1 MRSKKIIKSLFFLI
15 LLVGLSKKTYSQI
28 YLVPCNSNTTIPCT
42 TTPFTLR
49 DCGGTSNYPNNA
61 SGYAVIQGGGTRV
74 ISITGTY
81 DTEAS
86 FDFIRIYNGVGIGGT
101 LLFTS
106 SGIGNINFTSS
117 PGQTITVRFTSDNT
131 QTSTGFNFN
140 FSFTGSCSSLPPP
153 VGNPCNSITV
163 ISCGGGI
170 NNFTLPAGNGV
181 WNNTW
186 YPGNEKVYSFTPTF
200 SGTYTFNISHSS
212 SGYIDLWALLSC
224 TTSPWISNSGY
235 VYNGSPGSFNQNL
248 TSGTTYYFYIDDGDV
263 SQSNGTFEILC
274 PAAPIDPCTSVTP
287 LSCGTGI
294 NFTFLGGYG
303 VVGYPLPFQNKTFSY
318 TPVASGIYT
327 LNVNY
332 ITGYNYVSLY
342 KNQNCSPSGWG
353 TPTYINS
360 MSSVSETIAL
370 TMGTTKYFLIQD
382 GDDQQSNVSIQL
394 DCPVANPCSSI
405 GTLSCESTSNFTLA
419 QGPGAYSEQLG
430 NEKVYTYTPLF
441 TGQHTITLNNL
452 TGGQAISLYKS
463 SACGSSGWIL
473 VGNTNNLTTFNVNLT
488 NGVTAYFLIDDN
500 DINLSEGSIKIE
512 CPVNDPCLSITPVV
526 CDVVNSFTLLSGAGY
541 SGFPQPGN
549 EKVYSYIPALTGQ
562 YTINLT
568 NNSSGQISL
577 YSSSTCS
584 SSGWTQVSNT
594 ITLSSGLTY
603 YFLVDDNDLVSSNG
617 TFKLSCPNQDAC
629 TNTIYGDS
637 KASSAADQEIFNVSF
652 GSLNNTSNCTLTAQG
667 SGSVLKQYSN
677 FTGAVTAPTLA
688 AGGQYPFSVT
698 LGECGQSSCSDGGIS
713 VYIDYN
719 ANGSFLDPNEKVW
732 EKTGCASSAVGII
745 QSTLISIPIN
755 APIGYKRMRVIFNCD
770 GLTAPTASY
779 LQGETEDYCIEVY
792 PNGTSIATQ
801 NLHVLNVKVYP
812 NPTSSQFNVQLE
824 KNNNYKIEILNA
836 LGQVLFSKDAEISNS
851 IDLINFDNGLYFLKV
866 LDKNFTLYTT
876 RIIKQ

>member
-42 TTPFTLR
+42 TNPFTLQ
-49 DCGGTSNYPNNA
+49 DCGGTSNYPYNA
-61 SGYAVIQGGGTRV
+61 SGYAVILGGGTRV

-81 DTEAS
+81 NTEQGY
-86 FDFIRIYNGVGIGGT
+86 DFIRIYNGVGIGGT
-101 LLFTS
+101 LLFTY

-117 PGQTITVRFTSDNT
+117 PGQTITVRFTSDNY
-131 QTSTGFNFN
+131 QNSTGFNFN

-153 VGNPCNSITV
+153 VGDPCNSITV

-170 NNFTLPAGNGV
+170 NNFTLPAGSGA
-181 WNNTW
+181 WQPILF
-186 YPGNEKVYSFTPTF
+186 PGNEKIYSFTPTF
-200 SGTYTFNISHSS
+200 SGTYTINITHSS
-212 SGYIDLWALLSC
+212 SGYIKLFSGISCNSNNLFSLTGDLY
-224 TTSPWISNSGY
+224 SGL
-235 VYNGSPGSFNQNL
+235 VNLNQNL
-248 TSGTTYYFYIDDGDV
+248 LAGTTYYFYIDDGNV

-274 PAAPIDPCTSVTP
+274 PAAPIDPCTLVTS
-287 LSCGTGI
+287 LSCGST
-294 NFTFLGGYG
+294 FTFLLPGGYG
-303 VVGYPLPFQNKTFSY
+303 VAGYPQIYKQKIYSY
-318 TPVASGIYT
+318 TPISSGIYT
-327 LNVNY
+327 LNLTN
-332 ITGYNYVSLY
+332 GYNYVELY
-342 KNQNCSPSGWG
+342 TNANCSPGGWG
-353 TPTYINS
+353 TGTIINS
-360 MSSVSETIAL
+360 LSSISQTIAL
-370 TMGTTKYFLIQD
+370 TMGTPKYFLIQD
-382 GDDQQSNVSIQL
+382 SDNSSSGFNLTIKL

-441 TGQHTITLNNL
+441 TGQHTITLNNS

-526 CDVVNSFTLLSGAGY
+526 CDVVNSFVLLSGAGY

-562 YTINLT
+562 HTINLT